1 MRRLVHTG
9 VALVLTATAWLG
21 ADGLIQVQ
29 ELEHGVSPAD
39 VDRGGEIF
47 LSSCAVC
54 HGPDGDLISGVDLGS
69 GTFRRGST
77 DQELIAIIQRGL
89 PATLMPPSA
98 LNDADAARVVAYLR
112 GLPAMRRSSGGATV
126 RGNAVNGKA
135 IYEGKGRCQEC
146 HVVNGAGGF
155 LGPDL
160 SSMGLSRR
168 PADLYRS
175 VVEPSAEIRTGN
187 LTAKVIQRDGATLV
201 GRLLNHDTYTLQVID
216 ARGNLFS
223 VDKTAVS
230 AWEIPTES
238 SMPSYKGTLTGGEI
252 ADVVTYLVTLQA
264 PVPGGAGRGRGAGGG
279 ARAGAPGAAGTQ
291 QAPPPGRGR

>member
-1 MRRLVHTG
+1 MPMRGLVHISA
-9 VALVLTATAWLG
+9 ALVLATTTWLG
-21 ADGLIQVQ
+21 ADGSIQVQ

-39 VDRGGEIF
+39 LERGGQIF

-54 HGPDGDLISGVDLGS
+54 HGPDGDLITGVDLGS

-112 GLPAMRRSSGGATV
+112 ALPVMRRASGASTV

-135 IYEGKGRCQEC
+135 VYEEKARCQEC

-175 VVEPSAEIRTGN
+175 LVDPSAEIRTGN
-187 LTAKVIQRDGATLV
+187 LTAKVVRRDGTTLV

-216 ARGNLFS
+216 ARGNLVS

-238 SMPSYKGTLTGGEI
+238 SMPSYKGTL
-252 ADVVTYLVTLQA
+252 
-264 PVPGGAGRGRGAGGG
+264 
-279 ARAGAPGAAGTQ
+279 
-291 QAPPPGRGR
+291 